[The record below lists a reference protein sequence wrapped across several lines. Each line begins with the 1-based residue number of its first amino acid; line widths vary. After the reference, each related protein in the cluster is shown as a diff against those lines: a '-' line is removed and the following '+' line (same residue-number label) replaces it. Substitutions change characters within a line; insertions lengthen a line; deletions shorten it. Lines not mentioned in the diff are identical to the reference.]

1 MFAKFGLV
9 LLTLIFGVFAFGAGV
24 MAPASL
30 KNDIENALQTAKL
43 KLTPQSMAAP
53 ATQPATATVTGAPS
67 PASQTAEAAASAPA
81 STASAPVSLGSLRIT
96 TLPSPTATYTLQAAQ
111 YPAESAA
118 QALSKTIKAQD
129 ETSTV
134 IALAGSGGYVV
145 TVGEFKSEQEALS
158 QREYLSL
165 KLKLPKP
172 MSPLEIT
179 PPPKAGS

>member
-1 MFAKFGLV
+1 MIAKFGLV
-9 LLTLIFGVFAFGAGV
+9 LLTLIFGIFAFGAGV

-30 KNDIENALQTAKL
+30 KQDIELGLQTARL

-53 ATQPATATVTGAPS
+53 VAALSASTPSTASAP
-67 PASQTAEAAASAPA
+67 PPEAAASAPA
-81 STASAPVSLGSLRIT
+81 NAASAPASLSSLRIT

-129 ETSTV
+129 EISSV

-165 KLKLPKP
+165 KLNLPKP